1 MYLSIIISEALQ
13 ALVRNRIRSLLTM
26 LGIIMGVG
34 SFICVVAVGHAG
46 SSRVQD
52 QLSKVGD
59 NLIWVE
65 AGSRAVNGVRIG
77 SRGTKTLVE
86 GDVQAVLQQVPGIK
100 SATPNVDGHVQ
111 VVYGNLNWG
120 TQYRG
125 VSPEFFEIRKWDF
138 KLGGSFT
145 QDDLERN
152 APVCVLG
159 QTPATNLFGDDDP
172 LGKTIN
178 IQGVPFKV
186 IGVLQGR
193 GFSATGQDQDDFVV
207 MPLTTAQKRITGQ
220 EWLDDIFFSAVSR
233 EEIPEATRQI
243 IGVMRERHHLRAG
256 EVDDFN
262 IRTPE
267 ELIRAQLAAANVF
280 TLLLGSAASLSLL
293 VGGIGIMNIM
303 LVSVTERTREIGIR
317 LAVGATEQDIQMQF
331 LSEAMVMSLL
341 GGALGVLAGVL
352 GAYLLQNTLHWEMQ
366 LSGQIMA
373 IAGLFS
379 VGVGVFFGYYPA
391 RKAAQLDPIEGLRYE

>member
-1 MYLSIIISEALQ
+1 MSLSTISREALQ
-13 ALVRNRIRSLLTM
+13 ALVRNRIRSVLTM
-26 LGIIMGVG
+26 LGIMMGVG
-34 SFICVVAVGHAG
+34 SFICVVAVGNAG
-46 SSRVQD
+46 SSRVED

-65 AGSRAVNGVRIG
+65 AGSRARNGVRIG
-77 SRGTKTLVE
+77 SRGSKTLVM
-86 GDVQAVLQQVPGIK
+86 GDVQAVMEQVPGVK
-100 SATPNVDGHVQ
+100 SASPNVDGHVQ
-111 VVYGNLNWG
+111 AVYGNLNWG

-125 VSPEFFEIRKWDF
+125 VTPEFFEIRKWSF
-138 KLGGSFT
+138 RLGGTFT
-145 QDDLERN
+145 QDDVERN

-159 QTPATNLFGDDDP
+159 QTVAINLFGDEDLLD
-172 LGKTIN
+172 KTIN

-207 MPLTTAQKRITGQ
+207 MPVTTAQKRITGQ
-220 EWLDDIFFSAVSR
+220 EWLDDIFFSAASR
-233 EEIPEATRQI
+233 AQVPEATRRI
-243 IGVMRERHHLRAG
+243 IGVMRERHHLRTN
-256 EVDDFN
+256 EDDDFN

-280 TLLLGSAASLSLL
+280 TLLLASAASLSLL

-331 LSEAMVMSLL
+331 LSEAMVMSLI
-341 GGALGVLAGVL
+341 GGALGVITGIL
-352 GAYLLQNTLHWEMQ
+352 GSFLLQTTLHWQMQ
-366 LSGQIMA
+366 ISAQIVS

-379 VGVGVFFGYYPA
+379 ASVGVFFGYYPA

>member
-1 MYLSIIISEALQ
+1 MSLSTIIREALQ
-13 ALVRNRIRSLLTM
+13 ALVRNRIRSVLTM
-26 LGIIMGVG
+26 LGIMMGVG
-34 SFICVVAVGHAG
+34 SFICVVAVGNAG
-46 SSRVQD
+46 SSRVED

-65 AGSRAVNGVRIG
+65 AGSRARNGVRIG
-77 SRGTKTLVE
+77 SRGSKTLVM
-86 GDVQAVLQQVPGIK
+86 GDVQAVMEQVPGVK
-100 SATPNVDGHVQ
+100 SASPNVDGHVQ
-111 VVYGNLNWG
+111 AVYSNLNWG

-125 VSPEFFEIRKWDF
+125 VTPEFFEIRKWSF
-138 KLGGSFT
+138 RLGGTFT
-145 QDDLERN
+145 QDDVERN

-159 QTPATNLFGDDDP
+159 QTVAINLFGDEDP
-172 LGKTIN
+172 LDKTIN

-207 MPLTTAQKRITGQ
+207 MPVTTAQKRITGQ
-220 EWLDDIFFSAVSR
+220 EWLDDIFFSAASR
-233 EEIPEATRQI
+233 AQVPEATRRI
-243 IGVMRERHHLRAG
+243 IGVMRERHHLRTN
-256 EVDDFN
+256 EDDDFN

-280 TLLLGSAASLSLL
+280 TLLLASAASLSLL

-331 LSEAMVMSLL
+331 LSEAMVMSLI
-341 GGALGVLAGVL
+341 GGALGVITGIL
-352 GAYLLQNTLHWEMQ
+352 GSFLLQTTLHWQMQ
-366 LSGQIMA
+366 ISAQIVS

-379 VGVGVFFGYYPA
+379 ASVGVFFGYYPA

>member
-1 MYLSIIISEALQ
+1 MSLSTIIREALQ

-26 LGIIMGVG
+26 LGIVMGVG

-46 SSRVQD
+46 SSRVED

-77 SRGTKTLVE
+77 SRGTRTLVV
-86 GDVQAVLQQVPGIK
+86 GDVQAVLDQVPGVK
-100 SATPNVDGHVQ
+100 SATPNVDGHIQ

-125 VSPEFFEIRKWDF
+125 VSPEFFEIRKWEF
-138 KLGGSFT
+138 RLGGNFT
-145 QDDLERN
+145 QDDVERN

-159 QTPATNLFGDDDP
+159 QTVATSLFGDDDP

-178 IQGVPFKV
+178 IQAVPFKV
-186 IGVLQGR
+186 IGVLQAR
-193 GFSATGQDQDDFVV
+193 GFSATGADQDDFVV
-207 MPLTTAQKRITGQ
+207 MPITTAQKRITGQ

-233 EEIPEATRQI
+233 EEIPEVTRQI

-256 EVDDFN
+256 DLDDFN

-331 LSEAMVMSLL
+331 LSEAMVMSLI
-341 GGALGVLAGVL
+341 GGTLGVLAGVL
-352 GAYLLQNTLHWEMQ
+352 GSFLLQNTLHWEMQ
-366 LSGQIMA
+366 LSAQIMA

-379 VGVGVFFGYYPA
+379 AGVGIFFGYYPA

>member
-1 MYLSIIISEALQ
+1 MSLSTIIREALQ
-13 ALVRNRIRSLLTM
+13 ALIRNRIRSLLTM
-26 LGIIMGVG
+26 LGIVMGVG
-34 SFICVVAVGHAG
+34 SFICVVAVGNAG
-46 SSRVQD
+46 SSRVKD

-65 AGSRAVNGVRIG
+65 AGARARNGVRVG
-77 SRGTKTLVE
+77 SRGSKTLVA
-86 GDVQAVLQQVPGIK
+86 GDGQAVLEQVPGIK
-100 SATPNVDGHVQ
+100 SVSPNVDGRIQ
-111 VVYGNLNWG
+111 AVYGNLNWG

-125 VSPEFFEIRKWDF
+125 VSPEYFEIRKWEVRT
-138 KLGGSFT
+138 GAAFT
-145 QDDLERN
+145 QEDMEKN

-159 QTPATNLFGDDDP
+159 QTVAVSLFEDEDP
-172 LGKTIN
+172 IGKTIN
-178 IQGVPFKV
+178 IKSVPFRV
-186 IGVLQGR
+186 IGVLQAK

-207 MPLTTAQKRITGQ
+207 MPMTTAQKRITGQ
-220 EWLDDIFFSAVSR
+220 EWLDDIYISAASR
-233 EEIPEATRQI
+233 EAIPEATRGI
-243 IGVMRERHHLRAG
+243 IGVMRERHHLRAS
-256 EVDDFN
+256 EDDDFN

-303 LVSVTERTREIGIR
+303 LISVTERTREIGIR

-331 LSEAMVMSLL
+331 LSEAIVMSLI
-341 GGALGVLAGVL
+341 GGALGVMAGVL
-352 GAYLLQNTLHWEMQ
+352 GSYLLQNTLHWEMQ
-366 LSGQIMA
+366 LSAQIMT

-379 VGVGVFFGYYPA
+379 AGVGIFFGYYPA

>member
-1 MYLSIIISEALQ
+1 MSLRLIIDEALK
-13 ALVRNRIRSLLTM
+13 ALARNRVRSLLTM

-34 SFICVVAVGHAG
+34 SFICVVAVGNAG
-46 SSRVQD
+46 SSRVED

-65 AGSRAVNGVRIG
+65 AGARARNGVRVG
-77 SRGTKTLVE
+77 SRGSKTLVV
-86 GDVQAVLQQVPGIK
+86 GDSQAVMEQVPGMK
-100 SATPNVDGHVQ
+100 AASPNVDGRVQ
-111 VVYGNLNWG
+111 AVYGNLNWG

-125 VSPEFFEIRKWDF
+125 VSPEYFDIRKWEIRE
-138 KLGGSFT
+138 GAAFT
-145 QDDLERN
+145 QDDMDH
-152 APVCVLG
+152 AAAVCVLG
-159 QTPATNLFGDDDP
+159 NTVAGNLFGDDDP
-172 LGKTIN
+172 IGNTIN
-178 IQGVPFKV
+178 IKAVPFKV
-186 IGVLQGR
+186 IGVLQAK
-193 GFSATGQDQDDFVV
+193 GFSATGQDQDDFIV

-220 EWLDDIFFSAVSR
+220 EWLDDIYFSAASR
-233 EEIPEATRQI
+233 AEIPEATKRI
-243 IGVMRERHHLRAG
+243 IGVMRERHHLHAS
-256 EVDDFN
+256 EDDDFN

-303 LVSVTERTREIGIR
+303 LISVTERTREIGLR

-331 LSEAMVMSLL
+331 LSEAIVMSLI
-341 GGALGVLAGVL
+341 GGALGVLAGVM
-352 GAYLLQNTLHWEMQ
+352 GAFLLQNTLHWDLK
-366 LSGQIMA
+366 LSAQIMA

-379 VGVGVFFGYYPA
+379 AGVGIFFGFYPA

>member
-1 MYLSIIISEALQ
+1 MSLSTIFREALQ
-13 ALVRNRIRSLLTM
+13 ALVRNRVRSLLTM

-34 SFICVVAVGHAG
+34 SFICVVAVGNAG
-46 SSRVQD
+46 SSRVEQ
-52 QLSKVGD
+52 QLSNVGD

-65 AGSRAVNGVRIG
+65 AGSRARSGVRIG
-77 SRGTKTLVE
+77 SRGTKTLVG
-86 GDVQAVLQQVPGIK
+86 GDARAVVDQVPGIK
-100 SATPNVDGHVQ
+100 SASPNVDGRIQ
-111 VVYGNLNWG
+111 AVYGNLNWG

-125 VSPEFFEIRKWDF
+125 VSPEYFEIRKWTVR
-138 KLGGSFT
+138 LGGAFT
-145 QDDLERN
+145 QDDMDRN

-159 QTPATNLFGDDDP
+159 STVAFNLFGDDDP

-178 IQGVPFKV
+178 INAVPFKV
-186 IGVLQGR
+186 IGVLEGK
-193 GFSATGQDQDDFVV
+193 GFSASGQDQDDFVV
-207 MPLTTAQKRITGQ
+207 MPLTTAQKRITGV
-220 EWLDDIFFSAVSR
+220 EWLDDIFFSAASR
-233 EEIPEATRQI
+233 EDIPEVTKRI

-256 EVDDFN
+256 EDDDFN

-280 TLLLGSAASLSLL
+280 TLLLASAASLSLL

-303 LVSVTERTREIGIR
+303 LISVTERTREIGIR

-331 LSEAMVMSLL
+331 LSEAIVMSLI

-352 GAYLLQNTLHWEMQ
+352 GSFLLQNTLHWEMR
-366 LSGQIMA
+366 LSSQIML

-379 VGVGVFFGYYPA
+379 AGVGIFFGYYPA
-391 RKAAQLDPIEGLRYE
+391 KKAARLDPIEGLRYE

>member
-1 MYLSIIISEALQ
+1 MSLRTIIREALQ

-26 LGIIMGVG
+26 LGIVMGVG
-34 SFICVVAVGHAG
+34 SFICVVAVGNAG
-46 SSRVQD
+46 SSRVKE

-65 AGSRAVNGVRIG
+65 AGSRARNGVRVG
-77 SRGTKTLVE
+77 SRGTKTLMV
-86 GDVQAVLQQVPGIK
+86 GDGQAVLDQVPGVK
-100 SATPNVDGHVQ
+100 SASPNVDGHVQ

-125 VSPEFFEIRKWDF
+125 VSPEYFEIRKWEVR
-138 KLGGSFT
+138 LGAAFT
-145 QDDLERN
+145 QDDMEKN

-159 QTPATNLFGDDDP
+159 QTVADNLFGEEDP
-172 LGKTIN
+172 IAKTIN
-178 IQGVPFKV
+178 VQAVPFKV
-186 IGVLQGR
+186 IGVLQPK

-207 MPLTTAQKRITGQ
+207 MPVTTAQKRITGV
-220 EWLDDIFFSAVSR
+220 EWLDDIYLSAASR
-233 EEIPEATRQI
+233 EEIPEVTRRI

-256 EVDDFN
+256 EDDDFN

-303 LVSVTERTREIGIR
+303 LISVTERTREIGIR

-331 LSEAMVMSLL
+331 LSEAIVMSLI

-352 GAYLLQNTLHWEMQ
+352 GSFLLQNTLHWEMQ
-366 LSGQIMA
+366 LSAQIMT

-379 VGVGVFFGYYPA
+379 AGVGIFFGYYPA

>member
-1 MYLSIIISEALQ
+1 MSFRLIIDEALK
-13 ALVRNRIRSLLTM
+13 ALARNRVRSLLTM

-34 SFICVVAVGHAG
+34 SFICVVAVGNAG
-46 SSRVQD
+46 SSRVED

-65 AGSRAVNGVRIG
+65 AGARARNGVRIG
-77 SRGTKTLVE
+77 SRGSKTLVV
-86 GDVQAVLQQVPGIK
+86 GDSQAVMEQVPGMK
-100 SATPNVDGHVQ
+100 AASPNVDGRIQ
-111 VVYGNLNWG
+111 AVYGNLNWG

-125 VSPEFFEIRKWDF
+125 VSPEYFDIRKWEIREGAAF
-138 KLGGSFT
+138 S
-145 QDDLERN
+145 QDDMDKA

-159 QTPATNLFGDDDP
+159 QTVATNLFGDDDP
-172 LGKTIN
+172 LGSTIN
-178 IQGVPFKV
+178 IKSVPFKV
-186 IGVLQGR
+186 IGVLQGK

-220 EWLDDIFFSAVSR
+220 EWLDDIFFSAASR
-233 EEIPEATRQI
+233 AEIPEVTKRI
-243 IGVMRERHHLRAG
+243 IGVMRERHHLHAG
-256 EVDDFN
+256 EDDDFN

-303 LVSVTERTREIGIR
+303 LISVTERTREIGLR

-331 LSEAMVMSLL
+331 LSEAIVMSLI
-341 GGALGVLAGVL
+341 GGALGVLAGVM
-352 GAYLLQNTLHWEMQ
+352 GSFLLQNTLHWDLK
-366 LSGQIMA
+366 LSAQIMV

-379 VGVGVFFGYYPA
+379 AGVGIFFGFYPA

>member
-1 MYLSIIISEALQ
+1 MSLSTIIREALR

-34 SFICVVAVGHAG
+34 SFICVVAVGNAG
-46 SSRVQD
+46 SSRVKE
-52 QLSKVGD
+52 QLSNVGD
-59 NLIWVE
+59 NLVWVE
-65 AGSRAVNGVRIG
+65 AGSRARNGVRVG
-77 SRGTKTLVE
+77 SRGTKTLMA
-86 GDVQAVLQQVPGIK
+86 GDSQAVLDQVPGIK
-100 SATPNVDGHVQ
+100 SASPNVDGHIQ

-125 VSPEFFEIRKWDF
+125 VSPEYFEIRKWEVR
-138 KLGGSFT
+138 LGAAFT
-145 QDDLERN
+145 QDDMEKN

-159 QTPATNLFGDDDP
+159 QTVAESLFGDEDP
-172 LGKTIN
+172 IGKTIN
-178 IQGVPFKV
+178 VQAVPFKV
-186 IGVLQGR
+186 IGVLQPR

-207 MPLTTAQKRITGQ
+207 MPMTTAQKRITGV
-220 EWLDDIFFSAVSR
+220 EWLDDIFFSAASR
-233 EEIPEATRQI
+233 EEIPEVTRRI

-256 EVDDFN
+256 DDDDFN

-303 LVSVTERTREIGIR
+303 LISVTERTREIGIR
-317 LAVGATEQDIQMQF
+317 LAVGATEQDIQLQF
-331 LSEAMVMSLL
+331 LSEAVVMSLI

-352 GAYLLQNTLHWEMQ
+352 GSFLLQNTLHWEMQ
-366 LSGQIMA
+366 LSAQIMT

-379 VGVGVFFGYYPA
+379 AGVGIFFGYYPA

>member
-1 MYLSIIISEALQ
+1 MSLSTIIREALQ

-26 LGIIMGVG
+26 LGIVMGVG
-34 SFICVVAVGHAG
+34 SFICVVAVGHVG
-46 SSRVQD
+46 SSRVED

-77 SRGTKTLVE
+77 SRGTRTLVV
-86 GDVQAVLQQVPGIK
+86 GDVQAVLDQVPGVK
-100 SATPNVDGHVQ
+100 SATPNVDGHIQ

-125 VSPEFFEIRKWDF
+125 VSPEFFEIRKWEF
-138 KLGGSFT
+138 RLGGNFT
-145 QDDLERN
+145 QDDVERN

-159 QTPATNLFGDDDP
+159 QTVATSLFGDDDP

-178 IQGVPFKV
+178 IQAVPFKV
-186 IGVLQGR
+186 IGVLQAR
-193 GFSATGQDQDDFVV
+193 GFSATGADQDDFVV
-207 MPLTTAQKRITGQ
+207 MPITTAQKRITGQ

-233 EEIPEATRQI
+233 EEIPEVTKQI

-256 EVDDFN
+256 DLDDFN

-331 LSEAMVMSLL
+331 LSEAMVMSLI

-352 GAYLLQNTLHWEMQ
+352 GSFLLQNTLHWEMQ
-366 LSGQIMA
+366 LSAQIMA

-379 VGVGVFFGYYPA
+379 AGVGIFFGYYPA

>member
-1 MYLSIIISEALQ
+1 MSLRTIIREAFQ
-13 ALVRNRIRSLLTM
+13 ALIRNRVRSLLTM

-34 SFICVVAVGHAG
+34 SFICVVAVGNAG
-46 SSRVQD
+46 SSRVEA
-52 QLSKVGD
+52 QLSNVGD
-59 NLIWVE
+59 NLVWVE
-65 AGSRAVNGVRIG
+65 AGSRARNGVRVG
-77 SRGTKTLVE
+77 SRGSKTLVV
-86 GDVQAVLQQVPGIK
+86 GDAQAVLDQVPGIK
-100 SATPNVDGHVQ
+100 SAAPNVDGRIQ
-111 VVYGNLNWG
+111 AVYGNLNWG

-125 VSPEFFEIRKWDF
+125 VSPEYFEIRKWNLR
-138 KLGGSFT
+138 LGAAFT
-145 QDDLERN
+145 QDDMERN

-159 QTPATNLFGDDDP
+159 PTVASNLFEDEDP
-172 LGKTIN
+172 IGKTIN
-178 IQGVPFKV
+178 IQSVPFKV
-186 IGVLQGR
+186 IGVLQGK
-193 GFSATGQDQDDFVV
+193 GFSGTGQDQDDFVV

-220 EWLDDIFFSAVSR
+220 EWLDDIFFSAASR
-233 EEIPEATRQI
+233 EEIPEVTRRI

-256 EVDDFN
+256 EDDDFN

-303 LVSVTERTREIGIR
+303 LISVTERTREIGIR

-331 LSEAMVMSLL
+331 LSEAIVMSLI
-341 GGALGVLAGVL
+341 GGALGVLTGVL
-352 GAYLLQNTLHWEMQ
+352 GSFVLQNTLHWEMQ
-366 LSGQIMA
+366 LSSQIMA

-379 VGVGVFFGYYPA
+379 AGVGIFFGYYPA